1 MAAGDGKSPALWA
14 VMKCLAAADADNTG
28 NAGRVYGTTS
38 GIETSSIAT
47 SASGALAAA
56 VTAA

>member
-28 NAGRVYGTTS
+28 NAGRVYGDASGIKTTS
-38 GIETSSIAT
+38 IST
-47 SASGALAAA
+47 SASGALATA